1 MTRSSSPS
9 GLEPWEKCTLPG
21 IPGLAGWPPSRR
33 FPPSSPP
40 TRVRRF
46 EQEARAASSLNH
58 PNIVHIYD
66 VGTHEGVHFIA
77 MEYVEGQTLRE
88 ILESGA
94 LVPERLLSYARQLA
108 EGLAKAHGAKVVHRD
123 LKPENVM
130 VTTDGYVKILD
141 FGLAKLYADV
151 VDGQTE
157 APTLERAGTTPGTVL
172 GTAGYMSPE
181 QARGLTADYR
191 ADQFA
196 FGAILYEMAQGGGP
210 RPDHRPA
217 RARSGWLSPLV
228 GAFRSGARRRFCH
241 SRRDCFGYR
250 RQAPRRSRR
259 ERERLSRQTRHGQ
272 SRSPRRLPART
283 S

>member
-1 MTRSSSPS
+1 MHLARDTRL
-9 GLEPWEKCTLPG
+9 GRLAAIKTLPTEV
-21 IPGLAGWPPSRR
+21 AADPSR
-33 FPPSSPP
+33 
-40 TRVRRF
+40 VQRF

-108 EGLAKAHGAKVVHRD
+108 EGLAKAHAAKVVHRD

-141 FGLAKLYADV
+141 FGLAKLYAEV

-191 ADQFA
+191 ADQFS
-196 FGAILYEMAQGGGP
+196 FGAILYEMAAGRRAFSGDTALDRLSAILRDHPPPVTGAGDAVQSVLTRCLKKAPEDATPRRPTSWMRFVGLP
-210 RPDHRPA
+210 RPRLQA
-217 RARSGWLSPLV
+217 RARTIP
-228 GAFRSGARRRFCH
+228 RSRFC
-241 SRRDCFGYR
+241 
-250 RQAPRRSRR
+250 
-259 ERERLSRQTRHGQ
+259 RL
-272 SRSPRRLPART
+272 RT
-283 S
+283 